1 MSEVAADKRSEVNAE
16 ETAHVAPVLL
26 VGEQLKAAREQAGMT
41 ALELARLLRLGVQ
54 QIEALEQGNWA
65 SLPGR
70 TFVKGFVRN
79 YARAVRLDPVP
90 LLAELD
96 KLPGLTNPSLDPPA
110 SIHAPM
116 PDQTQAPRRDMLVV
130 LAGVALVVL
139 AVAAYFFLP
148 ASLLNSEE
156 EEPPSVLATESVD
169 EGMEEEE
176 VLAEASQTE
185 PIQQAQQEVGG
196 MVAPVEAVP
205 VQPLSPPAAGI
216 PAVAPVTAT
225 TTSIPTNAPVNGTA
239 TATRTET
246 LSFKFDKD
254 SWVEIKDGTGNQIVS
269 RQYPA
274 GTVKEVSGVPPFV
287 MTVGN
292 ASHAKLKYKGKEVA
306 LEPRSVSDVARM
318 TLE

>member
-1 MSEVAADKRSEVNAE
+1 MSEVATDKHSEVNAE
-16 ETAHVAPVLL
+16 ETASVAPVLL

-54 QIEALEQGNWA
+54 QIEALEQGDWA

-96 KLPGLTNPSLDPPA
+96 KLPGLTNPSLDPPV

-116 PDQTQAPRRDMLVV
+116 PDQSEEPRRDMLVV

-148 ASLLNSEE
+148 ASLLNFQD
-156 EEPPSVLATESVD
+156 EEPPSILATESVD
-169 EGMEEEE
+169 ESMAEEE
-176 VLAEASQTE
+176 VLLEADQTQ
-185 PIQQAQQEVGG
+185 PIQQEVGG
-196 MVAPVEAVP
+196 VVAPVQIVP
-205 VQPLSPPAAGI
+205 VPPVSPSVSVPPVPISTPIPAAT
-216 PAVAPVTAT
+216 P
-225 TTSIPTNAPVNGTA
+225 NA
-239 TATRTET
+239 TAVRTET
-246 LSFKFDKD
+246 LSFRFEKD

-274 GTVKEVSGVPPFV
+274 GTVKEVSGVPPFS
-287 MTVGN
+287 MIVGN
-292 ASHAKLKYKGKEVA
+292 ASHAKLQYKGKEVA
-306 LEPRSVSDVARM
+306 LEPRNVSDVARL

>member
-1 MSEVAADKRSEVNAE
+1 MSEVATDKHSEVNAE
-16 ETAHVAPVLL
+16 ETASVAPVLL

-54 QIEALEQGNWA
+54 QVEALEQGDWA

-96 KLPGLTNPSLDPPA
+96 KLPGLTNPSLDPPV

-116 PDQTQAPRRDMLVV
+116 PDQSEEPRRDMLVV

-148 ASLLNSEE
+148 ASLLNFQD
-156 EEPPSVLATESVD
+156 EEPPSILATESVD
-169 EGMEEEE
+169 ENMAEEE
-176 VLAEASQTE
+176 VLLEADQTQ
-185 PIQQAQQEVGG
+185 PIQQEVGG
-196 MVAPVEAVP
+196 VVAPVQIVP
-205 VQPLSPPAAGI
+205 VPPVSPSVSVTPVPISTPIPAAT
-216 PAVAPVTAT
+216 P
-225 TTSIPTNAPVNGTA
+225 NA
-239 TATRTET
+239 TAVRTET
-246 LSFKFDKD
+246 LSFRFEKD

-274 GTVKEVSGVPPFV
+274 GTVKEVSGVPPFS
-287 MTVGN
+287 MIVGN
-292 ASHAKLKYKGKEVA
+292 ASHAKLQYKGKEVA
-306 LEPRSVSDVARM
+306 LEPRNVSDVARL

>member
-1 MSEVAADKRSEVNAE
+1 MSEVATDKHSETNAE
-16 ETAHVAPVLL
+16 ETASVAPVLL

-54 QIEALEQGNWA
+54 QIEALEQGNWS

-96 KLPGLTNPSLDPPA
+96 KLPGLTNPSLDPPV

-116 PDQTQAPRRDMLVV
+116 PDQSQAPRRDILVV
-130 LAGVALVVL
+130 LAGVALVAL

-148 ASLLNSEE
+148 ASLLSSEE
-156 EEPPSVLATESVD
+156 EAPPAILATEPVE

-176 VLAEASQTE
+176 LLSEAGQAQ
-185 PIQQAQQEVGG
+185 PIQQAQQETGG
-196 MVAPVEAVP
+196 VVTPAETIPAQTTSPSAAVT
-205 VQPLSPPAAGI
+205 SPPVAA
-216 PAVAPVTAT
+216 PAVSTTAST
-225 TTSIPTNAPVNGTA
+225 GAA
-239 TATRTET
+239 RTET

-254 SWVEIKDGTGNQIVS
+254 SWVEIKDATGNQIVS
-269 RQYPA
+269 RLYTA
-274 GTVKEVSGVPPFV
+274 GTVKEVSGIPPFS

-292 ASHAKLKYKGKEVA
+292 ASHAKLQYKGKEVA
-306 LEPRSVSDVARM
+306 LEPRSASDVARM

>member
-1 MSEVAADKRSEVNAE
+1 
-16 ETAHVAPVLL
+16 
-26 VGEQLKAAREQAGMT
+26 
-41 ALELARLLRLGVQ
+41 
-54 QIEALEQGNWA
+54 IEALEQGDWA

-96 KLPGLTNPSLDPPA
+96 KLPGLTNPSLDPPV

-116 PDQTQAPRRDMLVV
+116 PDQSEEPRRDMLVV

-148 ASLLNSEE
+148 ASLLNFQD
-156 EEPPSVLATESVD
+156 EEPPSILATESVD
-169 EGMEEEE
+169 ENMAEEEA
-176 VLAEASQTE
+176 LLGTDQTQ
-185 PIQQAQQEVGG
+185 PIQQEVGG
-196 MVAPVEAVP
+196 VVAPVQIVP
-205 VQPLSPPAAGI
+205 VPPVSPSVSVTPAPISTPI
-216 PAVAPVTAT
+216 PAVTP
-225 TTSIPTNAPVNGTA
+225 NA
-239 TATRTET
+239 TAVRTET
-246 LSFKFDKD
+246 LSFRFEKD

-274 GTVKEVSGVPPFV
+274 GTVKEVSGVPPFS
-287 MTVGN
+287 MIVGN
-292 ASHAKLKYKGKEVA
+292 ASYAKLQYKGKEVV
-306 LEPRSVSDVARM
+306 LEPRNVSDVARL